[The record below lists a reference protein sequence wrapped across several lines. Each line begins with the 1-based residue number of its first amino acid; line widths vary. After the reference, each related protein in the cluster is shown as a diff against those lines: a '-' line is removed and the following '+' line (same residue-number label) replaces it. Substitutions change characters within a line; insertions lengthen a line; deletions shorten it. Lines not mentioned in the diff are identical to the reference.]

1 MLPLNDYIKKNT
13 VSFNLEIKFSEVV
26 DFLNSNNLTHFPVIQ
41 NDIFLGNLSLIDAE
55 TFLESDEITNA
66 HNLFEV
72 FFVREK
78 SFWFEI
84 LEVFSKNHANI
95 VPVLSSEN
103 KFIGYYKF
111 DDVIHFLNETPF
123 LKESGTT
130 IIVEKSFY
138 DYSLSQI
145 SQIIEVNNAKILGLI
160 VGEVKNNIIQIIIK
174 TTTVN
179 INEII
184 QSLRRFE
191 YEVISEH
198 IEDQFLSDLKD
209 RSAYLDKYLNI

>member
-1 MLPLNDYIKKNT
+1 MLLLNDFIKKRKKAFELET
-13 VSFNLEIKFSEVV
+13 SFSKAI
-26 DFLNSNNLTHFPVIQ
+26 DFLIEENLTHFAVVEQ
-41 NDIFLGNLSLIDAE
+41 DVYLGNLALNDAE
-55 TFLESDEITNA
+55 TFNSIDKIEEARS
-66 HNLFEV
+66 LFEI
-72 FFVREK
+72 FYVRET
-78 SFWFEI
+78 SFWFEV
-84 LEVFSKNHANI
+84 LELFAKHQTNI
-95 VPVLSSEN
+95 VPVLNQEN
-103 KFIGYYKF
+103 KFLGYYLF

-123 LKESGTT
+123 IKELGTT
-130 IIVEKSFY
+130 IIVEKNIY

-145 SQIIEVNNAKILGLI
+145 TQIVEVNNAKILGLM
-160 VGEVKNNIIQIIIK
+160 VSEVKNNTIQIIIK
-174 TTTVN
+174 ATSVN